1 MTRFLHTSDWQLG
14 MTRHYL
20 SKRGDDD
27 PQARFTADRIETV
40 RRLGDVARQE
50 GCEFVVVAGDVFET
64 HNVSTQI
71 IARACEAIASID
83 LPVYLLPGNH
93 DSLEP
98 GCLWDG
104 PEFARHCPS
113 NVQVLRDHAETQITD
128 GTGVVIATIVASP
141 LTTRHPSTDPL
152 ADLVKN
158 LEPAQTPRILVG
170 HGQLEGLSGDA
181 REALISRAPL
191 EDAIAR
197 GALSYVALGDRHI
210 AWPTNDNHAAIR
222 YSGTQET
229 TSFNEESVGTAVIVD
244 LGDPLT
250 CQTINVGTWLHARVS
265 QEVASEADLQA
276 LRDRFDS
283 FNRRDRT
290 IIRYDLH
297 GQVTISQKAKLDEI
311 IADYETVFASL
322 EPSETRHDL
331 TVVGDDISLTEADVP
346 GWVRDAAEEL
356 SDMCATNE
364 DAVAA
369 LTLLHRLVSA
379 EGASIASTAHTAE
392 VSR

>member
-1 MTRFLHTSDWQLG
+1 

-27 PQARFTADRIETV
+27 PQARFTADRIEAV
-40 RRLGDVARQE
+40 RRVGEVARQE
-50 GCEFVVVAGDVFET
+50 ECDFVIVAGDVFET
-64 HNVSTQI
+64 QNVSAQI
-71 IARACEAIASID
+71 IARSCEAMASIG

-104 PEFARHCPS
+104 TEFTRRCPG
-113 NVQVLRDHAETQITD
+113 NVHVLRDQSPVDVTD
-128 GTGVVIATIVASP
+128 ANGSVIAQIVAAP
-141 LTTRHPSTDPL
+141 LLTRHPSTDPL
-152 ADLVKN
+152 AELAAG
-158 LEPAQTPRILVG
+158 LEPTQAPRVLVG
-170 HGQLEGLSGDA
+170 HGQLEGLSGDT
-181 REALISRAPL
+181 RDTLISRAPL

-197 GALSYVALGDRHI
+197 GALTYVALGDRHI
-210 AWPTNDNHAAIR
+210 AWPVDDDHAAIR

-229 TSFNEESVGTAVIVD
+229 TSFNEETAGTAVVVD
-244 LGDPLT
+244 LDDPLT
-250 CQTINVGTWLHARVS
+250 CKTITVGTWLHARVS
-265 QEVASEADLQA
+265 QEAAGQADLEA
-276 LRDRFDS
+276 LKDRFDS
-283 FNRRDRT
+283 FDHRDRT

-297 GQVTISQKAKLDEI
+297 GQLTISQKAELDEI

-322 EPSETRHDL
+322 EPSENRHDL
-331 TVVGDDISLTEADVP
+331 TVIGDDASLADADLP
-346 GWVRDAAEEL
+346 NWVRDAAEEL
-356 SDMCATNE
+356 SGMCATNE

-379 EGASIASTAHTAE
+379 ENPTTRTAE